1 MKAFLLV
8 LMMNGGFNFTANMR
22 RVCEELVLRLPELS
36 HIRLSQVAF
45 AFAQARNRS
54 SYGTYATLTPMRFE
68 DGSLYTQKRGRRY
81 MVRRLFDHDGSELLY
96 IVTFYMPRFMD
107 VDVVEKLSTV
117 IHELWHISPDFNG
130 DIRRF
135 PGRCY
140 AHSSSQKE
148 YDREMDQMAI
158 RFLESDPPE
167 SVYGF
172 LRYRFDDLASKHGT
186 VYGAKIKHPKLI
198 RCND

>member
-1 MKAFLLV
+1 MGK
-8 LMMNGGFNFTANMR
+8 GFDFTQNMR
-22 RVCEELVLRLPELS
+22 LVCAEIVARLPELQ
-36 HIRLSQVAF
+36 HIKLENIAF

-54 SYGTYATLTPMRFE
+54 KFGTYATLTPMRFE
-68 DGSLYTQKRGRRY
+68 AGSLFTKRRGQTYT
-81 MVRRLFDHDGSELLY
+81 VRRLYDKNEQEILY
-96 IVTFYMPRFMD
+96 ILTFYMPRFMD
-107 VDVVEKLSTV
+107 VDVVEKISTT

-148 YDREMDQMAI
+148 YDREMDRMAI
-158 RFLESDPPE
+158 RFLESNPPE

-172 LRYRFDDLASKHGT
+172 LRYRFDELAKERGPIF
-186 VYGAKIKHPKLI
+186 GARIRQPRLI
-198 RCND
+198 RCA

>member
-1 MKAFLLV
+1 MV
-8 LMMNGGFNFTANMR
+8 SVMNRGINFTARMR
-22 RVCEELVLRLPELS
+22 DVCVELVARLPELQ
-36 HIRLSQVAF
+36 HIHVNQIAF

-54 SYGTYATLTPMRFE
+54 AYGTYATLTPMRFE
-68 DGSLYTQKRGRRY
+68 GGSLFTMRRGRKY
-81 MVRRLFDHDGSELLY
+81 TVRRLHDETGSELLY

-107 VDVVEKLSTV
+107 VDLVEKISTV

-148 YDREMDQMAI
+148 YDREMDAMAV
-158 RFLESDPPE
+158 RFLDSDPPE
-167 SVYGF
+167 AVIGF
-172 LRYRFDDLASKHGT
+172 LRNRFDDLVDEYGPI
-186 VYGAKIKHPKLI
+186 YGAKIKQPKLI
-198 RCND
+198 RCA